1 MKQVGV
7 NSCALEEFGN
17 CGCSRKPKALGAG
30 ECLGVCLLQHIKLV
44 KDVRGN
50 CRSLVPES

>member
-17 CGCSRKPKALGAG
+17 CDCSRKPKALGAG

-44 KDVRGN
+44 KDVQGK
-50 CRSLVPES
+50 L